1 MVSQEKFFMSLQ
13 QNAHSTAPEYLLT
26 SKISLIPVID
36 AMSLFYFMIPLN
48 GIINEETGKSH
59 VCFFMHL

>member
-13 QNAHSTAPEYLLT
+13 QNAHSTAPECLLN
-26 SKISLIPVID
+26 SKISLTPVID